1 TQRLPLR
8 RRARRRGR
16 GGAPPPGGQP
26 RAAGGRDALASH
38 GLRPR
43 SPAPRGGGRGRPPRV
58 VGRPLRRARRAE
70 AGALHPGAEGAARR
84 QGHPRDRRE
93 PRHARGAG
101 AARAALRAAH
111 RRRMAVAPRPG
122 AAAARAA
129 LPGGGS
135 RLLPDRLGRAAQ
147 GKAMKPRILFLTT
160 ELPWPTDGGG
170 KLRTA
175 ETLACLLHFA
185 EVRVLS
191 VSEASDA
198 SADARALQRALPG
211 LGVEPP
217 IPHPVRIR
225 RRPLFLVRTAAV
237 QLLRREPYLTAKFAS
252 ATYQRRARSLVA
264 SFAPDLIWCDH
275 LNVFP
280 AARRVAREAGL
291 PLVLDQHNVESD
303 LFVRAA
309 GAGRLAP
316 LARWEGA
323 RLRRYEV
330 AALCAADAVGAIRRE
345 DAARFAEMSG
355 REAVTI
361 LPSMGELGEAPA
373 PPPPSHRVAF
383 LGTLSWPPNA
393 EGVDW
398 LAREVAQRAPELRF
412 VVGGRG
418 LAPAIAR

>member
-1 TQRLPLR
+1 
-8 RRARRRGR
+8 
-16 GGAPPPGGQP
+16 
-26 RAAGGRDALASH
+26 
-38 GLRPR
+38 
-43 SPAPRGGGRGRPPRV
+43 
-58 VGRPLRRARRAE
+58 
-70 AGALHPGAEGAARR
+70 
-84 QGHPRDRRE
+84 
-93 PRHARGAG
+93 
-101 AARAALRAAH
+101 
-111 RRRMAVAPRPG
+111 
-122 AAAARAA
+122 
-129 LPGGGS
+129 
-135 RLLPDRLGRAAQ
+135 
-147 GKAMKPRILFLTT
+147 MKPRILFLTT

-330 AALCAADAVGAIRRE
+330 AALCAADAVVAISGE

-418 LAPAIAR
+418 LAPAIARRAREAGIELAGWVEDPAAFFRAAGTAVVPLRSGSGIAMKLLDAMRAGVPVVSTPSGARGLPVRHERELLIAEDAHSMAEALRRLAADEDLRRRLVAGAWAYLQAHHARPALASRYREVVESVRRRVQGRR